1 MAQVD
6 LGSRQNRH
14 QPLWDLTRMS
24 STVLRAMARRVR
36 VPAPELPA
44 AGSAGAGAMLR
55 PETYVHAVAT
65 EDGLRLEEHLNPLTE
80 RPPIAPVLPGREG
93 QAVARA
99 PPDRGRTAPCTWASH
114 RLSPSARAAK
124 LPAGQSGMMSS

>member
-80 RPPIAPVLPGREG
+80 RPPIARVLPGREW
-93 QAVARA
+93 QTVACPA
-99 PPDRGRTAPCTWASH
+99 QDGALHVGEPSPESECAGRE
-114 RLSPSARAAK
+114 AACR
-124 LPAGQSGMMSS
+124 SVRHDE

>member
-1 MAQVD
+1 VELGVLVDVLEDTGLPAMAQVD

-80 RPPIAPVLPGREG
+80 RPPIARVLPGREW
-93 QAVARA
+93 QTVA
-99 PPDRGRTAPCTWASH
+99 
-114 RLSPSARAAK
+114 
-124 LPAGQSGMMSS
+124 